1 MAEKRI
7 PVGGPYFED
16 FEIGQVFD
24 GVPGVT
30 LTEGHAALH
39 QALFGDRLRLALDA
53 TLSEAVTDCPRPF
66 AHPMLVCNTAIGQTT
81 VVSQRVKGNL
91 FYRGLVMLRPTF
103 IGDTLTT
110 TTRIVA
116 LRQNQPRPGRPA
128 TGLVALEMEVTNQDD
143 AKVLHFWRC
152 PMIACRDPEA
162 QTGHE
167 GDFDAIPEDI
177 ALNKLKAA
185 VPAQWR
191 LDLFRRRAP
200 GEHFT
205 DIEAG
210 TIYDIAPRDVVTSAP
225 ELVRSGL
232 NLAMGHLDAHESV
245 YGVRLVYGGHV
256 IGLAAAQAVRAL
268 PNLVTIIAWRSCEH
282 TSPVFEGD
290 TLGTE
295 LTVENAHPM
304 DDGHGLLDLRC
315 VTRAERGA
323 EAVRAGMEA
332 GTEKAVLD
340 WRFVALM
347 A

>member
-1 MAEKRI
+1 MTEKRI

-24 GVPGVT
+24 DAPGVT
-30 LTEGHAALH
+30 LTDGHAALH

-53 TLSEAVTDCPRPF
+53 TLSQAITDCPRPL
-66 AHPMLVCNTAIGQTT
+66 AHPMLVCNTAVGQTT

-91 FYRGLVMLRPTF
+91 FYRGLVMARPVF
-103 IGDTLTT
+103 IGDTLRT
-110 TTRIVA
+110 TTRIVG
-116 LRQNQPRPGRPA
+116 LRQNTPRPGRPA
-128 TGLVALEMEVTNQDD
+128 TGMVALEMEMTNQDD
-143 AKVLHFWRC
+143 ATVLHFWRC
-152 PMIACRDPEA
+152 PMITCRDPDA
-162 QTGHE
+162 RTGHE
-167 GDFDAIPEDI
+167 DNFDAIPEDI
-177 ALNKLKAA
+177 ALDELKAA
-185 VPAQWR
+185 VPAGWR

-200 GEHFT
+200 GEHFS

-210 TIYDIAPRDVVTSAP
+210 TVYDICPRDVVTSAP
-225 ELVRSGL
+225 ELVRSSL
-232 NLAMGHLDAHESV
+232 NLATVHLDARESV

-256 IGLAAAQAVRAL
+256 IGLAAAQAMRAL

-282 TSPVFEGD
+282 RTPVFEGD

-295 LTVENAHPM
+295 VTVENVHAM
-304 DDGHGLLDLRC
+304 DGGHGLLDLRC

-323 EAVRAGMEA
+323 EAVKAGMEA
-332 GTEKAVLD
+332 GTEKDVLD